1 MWASDY
7 SVNQRG
13 ESWAELLFSVRG
25 NPELT
30 QTELRAVLG
39 GTARAVLGWPA

>member
-13 ESWAELLFSVRG
+13 ESWAELLFGARG
-25 NPELT
+25 CPLGEAEL
-30 QTELRAVLG
+30 QAVLG
-39 GTARAVLGWPA
+39 GAARRWLDWPV